1 MYLQALLSHKNPLT
15 ELRRASSVV
24 PWIVLLGK
32 VLGKFSLYLPLLVSL
47 IQGAGVEGEEGV
59 GMEVGEVEGVRWEVK
74 G

>member
-59 GMEVGEVEGVRWEVK
+59 GMEVGEVEGVRGEVK